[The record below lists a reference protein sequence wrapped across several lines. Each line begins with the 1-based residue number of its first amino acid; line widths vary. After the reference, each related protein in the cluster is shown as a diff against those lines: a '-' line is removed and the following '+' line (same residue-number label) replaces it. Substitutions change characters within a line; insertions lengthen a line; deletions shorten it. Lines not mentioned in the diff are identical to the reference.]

1 MNVTD
6 RLTFFSS
13 LYRVDQNPEV
23 GMWLLYVTIVVLAI
37 IVYQL
42 GFAKKLSFGKS
53 FVVYLFLVL
62 GSSILTFFGAF
73 LPIAEGLVAA
83 AIILIIYKL
92 RLHRQQQKQQKRS
105 A

>member
-1 MNVTD
+1 MNVTE

-23 GMWLLYVTIVVLAI
+23 GMWLLYGTIVGLAI
-37 IVYQL
+37 IVYKL
-42 GFAKKLSFGKS
+42 GFAQKLSFVKS
-53 FVVYLFLVL
+53 FIVYLFLVL
-62 GSSILTFFGAF
+62 GSTILTFFGAF
-73 LPIAEGLVAA
+73 LPIAEGLVVA

-92 RLHRQQQKQQKRS
+92 RLHQQKQGQQKRS